1 MSRIPAVVPA
11 LAVTLATFLA
21 FASPAAAHDH
31 RNVGPYQLVVGW
43 LSEPA
48 FAGTLNGVDLSVT
61 DTRSRGAD
69 VASNKPVEGVEKTL
83 TVDVIAGGLTAHLS
97 LPLRAR
103 FGLPGRYAADFQPTR
118 SGSYTFVFKGKIE
131 STDVNERFESGPGRF
146 EDVES
151 ATAVQYP
158 DKVPSGSDLTRRLD
172 DLQSTADQV
181 RILAIAAIV
190 LGAASIALS
199 LTRARR

>member
-1 MSRIPAVVPA
+1 MSRIPAIVAA

-21 FASPAAAHDH
+21 FASPAAAHDR
-31 RNVGPYQLVVGW
+31 RNVGPFQLVVGF

-48 FAGTLNGVDLSVT
+48 FAGMVNGVDLNIT
-61 DTRSRGAD
+61 DTRAN
-69 VASNKPVEGVEKTL
+69 NKPVEGVEKTL
-83 TVDVIAGGLTAHLS
+83 TVDIIVGGLTRTLA

-118 SGSYTFVFKGKIE
+118 AGAYTFVFKGKID

-151 ATAVQYP
+151 AAPVQYP
-158 DKVPSGSDLTRRLD
+158 DQVPSGSDLTRRLD
-172 DLQSTADQV
+172 DLQSIADQV
-181 RILAIAAIV
+181 RILAIAAIA
-190 LGAASIALS
+190 LAAASIALS
-199 LTRARR
+199 LTRAKR

>member
-1 MSRIPAVVPA
+1 MSRIPAVVAA

-21 FASPAAAHDH
+21 IASPAVAHDR
-31 RNVGPYQLVVGW
+31 RNVGPYQLVVGF

-48 FAGTLNGVDLSVT
+48 FAGTLNGVDLSIT
-61 DTRSRGAD
+61 DARSN
-69 VASNKPVEGVEKTL
+69 NKPVEGVEKTL
-83 TVDVIAGGLTAHLS
+83 TVDVIAGGLTAQLS

-118 SGSYTFVFKGKIE
+118 SGSYTFVFKGKVE

-181 RILAIAAIV
+181 RILAIAAIA
-190 LGAASIALS
+190 LGAAAIALS